1 MTDFERLRVGMV
13 DTQIRPADVTDHE
26 VIRAFLIVPRE
37 NHVPEGRAAL
47 AYLDARV
54 PLGAGGRATLDPM
67 TLAKLVQLA
76 APKPGEKVLV
86 VGCGLGYSAAIL
98 AQLAGEVT
106 ALECDATLA
115 SEAKRR
121 LADLAN
127 VVVIEGP
134 LADGAPSRAPFDLIF
149 CDGLVTGG
157 LDMLGDQLAPNGR
170 IVAPAGGARASKATV
185 FRRRGDTLAA
195 STSFDAAGP
204 ALPGLQQVEA
214 FVF

>member
-1 MTDFERLRVGMV
+1 MTDFERLRLGMV

-37 NHVPEGRAAL
+37 NYVPEGRAAL

-54 PLGAGGRATLDPM
+54 PLGPAGRATLDPM

-98 AQLAGEVT
+98 APLAGEVT
-106 ALECDATLA
+106 ALECDPELA
-115 SEAKRR
+115 VEAKRR
-121 LADLAN
+121 LGGVPN
-127 VVVIEGP
+127 IFVIEGP

-149 CDGLVTGG
+149 CDGLVATG
-157 LDMLGDQLAPNGR
+157 LDALGDQLAPDGR

-185 FRRRGDTLAA
+185 FRRRGGGLAG
-195 STSFDAAGP
+195 STSFDASGP
-204 ALPGLQQVEA
+204 ALPGFQPAEA